1 MYRVITTN
9 AALAIA
15 ALPALAL
22 AQSAPA
28 EDAVVT
34 TASRTEQPLR
44 DAIPHTTILTRKDIS
59 DSQAVD
65 LPSLLQ
71 REAGFEYTQNGGVGA
86 VTGLFMRGG
95 RSAQTLIVVDGVRV
109 EDASVGTTAIQ
120 HIMLD
125 EVERIEIVRG
135 NVSSLY
141 GSGGIGGVGQVF
153 TRRGPGTPA
162 SSAQITAGVRGGPPQ
177 RPAPRGR
184 RGAPHH
190 QHT

>member
-28 EDAVVT
+28 EDAVVI

-59 DSQAVD
+59 DSQAAD

-71 REAGFEYTQNGGVGA
+71 REAGFENTQNGGGRAGA
-86 VTGLFMRGG
+86 ALRPRARG
-95 RSAQTLIVVDGVRV
+95 RS
-109 EDASVGTTAIQ
+109 
-120 HIMLD
+120 
-125 EVERIEIVRG
+125 
-135 NVSSLY
+135 
-141 GSGGIGGVGQVF
+141 
-153 TRRGPGTPA
+153 PA
-162 SSAQITAGVRGGPPQ
+162 SALTRA
-177 RPAPRGR
+177 
-184 RGAPHH
+184 
-190 QHT
+190 

>member
-1 MYRVITTN
+1 MYRVIATN

-28 EDAVVT
+28 EDAVVI

-86 VTGLFMRGG
+86 VPRPFMRG
-95 RSAQTLIVVDGVRV
+95 RRRAHTPIVAHGGRV
-109 EDASVGTTAIQ
+109 EGAS
-120 HIMLD
+120 
-125 EVERIEIVRG
+125 
-135 NVSSLY
+135 
-141 GSGGIGGVGQVF
+141 
-153 TRRGPGTPA
+153 
-162 SSAQITAGVRGGPPQ
+162 
-177 RPAPRGR
+177 
-184 RGAPHH
+184 
-190 QHT
+190 

>member
-28 EDAVVT
+28 EDAVVI

-86 VTGLFMRGG
+86 GTGPV
-95 RSAQTLIVVDGVRV
+95 I
-109 EDASVGTTAIQ
+109 
-120 HIMLD
+120 
-125 EVERIEIVRG
+125 
-135 NVSSLY
+135 
-141 GSGGIGGVGQVF
+141 
-153 TRRGPGTPA
+153 
-162 SSAQITAGVRGGPPQ
+162 RGGPT
-177 RPAPRGR
+177 APTPILVDAVPVGE
-184 RGAPHH
+184 AP
-190 QHT
+190 

>member
-28 EDAVVT
+28 EDAVVI

-65 LPSLLQ
+65 RPSRVE
-71 REAGFEYTQNGGVGA
+71 REAGFEQPRNGGAGA
-86 VTGLFMRGG
+86 ARP
-95 RSAQTLIVVDGVRV
+95 RSLSA
-109 EDASVGTTAIQ
+109 
-120 HIMLD
+120 
-125 EVERIEIVRG
+125 
-135 NVSSLY
+135 
-141 GSGGIGGVGQVF
+141 
-153 TRRGPGTPA
+153 RRGTRSPA
-162 SSAQITAGVRGGPPQ
+162 RGEGGVRGG
-177 RPAPRGR
+177 RCVGR
-184 RGAPHH
+184 CAV
-190 QHT
+190 

>member
-1 MYRVITTN
+1 MYRVIATN

-28 EDAVVT
+28 EDAVVI

-71 REAGFEYTQNGGVGA
+71 REAGDRKSTRLNSSHGYISYA
-86 VTGLFMRGG
+86 VFCLKKKKY
-95 RSAQTLIVVDGVRV
+95 S
-109 EDASVGTTAIQ
+109 
-120 HIMLD
+120 
-125 EVERIEIVRG
+125 
-135 NVSSLY
+135 
-141 GSGGIGGVGQVF
+141 
-153 TRRGPGTPA
+153 
-162 SSAQITAGVRGGPPQ
+162 
-177 RPAPRGR
+177 
-184 RGAPHH
+184 
-190 QHT
+190 

>member
-28 EDAVVT
+28 EDAVVI
-34 TASRTEQPLR
+34 TASRTEQPVR

-71 REAGFEYTQNGGVGA
+71 REAGFEYTQNGGRGA
-86 VTGLFMRGG
+86 VPGLLMRGG
-95 RSAQTLIVVDGVRV
+95 RSAQTPHCVHAR
-109 EDASVGTTAIQ
+109 A
-120 HIMLD
+120 
-125 EVERIEIVRG
+125 
-135 NVSSLY
+135 
-141 GSGGIGGVGQVF
+141 
-153 TRRGPGTPA
+153 
-162 SSAQITAGVRGGPPQ
+162 
-177 RPAPRGR
+177 
-184 RGAPHH
+184 RGAAAFRP
-190 QHT
+190 TER

>member
-28 EDAVVT
+28 EDAVVI
-34 TASRTEQPLR
+34 TASRTEQPVR

-71 REAGFEYTQNGGVGA
+71 REAGFEYTQNGGGGG
-86 VTGLFMRGG
+86 VTRLVIGGG
-95 RSAQTLIVVDGVRV
+95 RSGPTLIFLHR
-109 EDASVGTTAIQ
+109 T
-120 HIMLD
+120 
-125 EVERIEIVRG
+125 
-135 NVSSLY
+135 
-141 GSGGIGGVGQVF
+141 GVG
-153 TRRGPGTPA
+153 
-162 SSAQITAGVRGGPPQ
+162 
-177 RPAPRGR
+177 
-184 RGAPHH
+184 GAP
-190 QHT
+190 TG

>member
-28 EDAVVT
+28 EDAVVI

-71 REAGFEYTQNGGVGA
+71 REAGFEDTQNGGVG
-86 VTGLFMRGG
+86 
-95 RSAQTLIVVDGVRV
+95 GVPGPV
-109 EDASVGTTAIQ
+109 
-120 HIMLD
+120 LP
-125 EVERIEIVRG
+125 
-135 NVSSLY
+135 
-141 GSGGIGGVGQVF
+141 SGP
-153 TRRGPGTPA
+153 T
-162 SSAQITAGVRGGPPQ
+162 
-177 RPAPRGR
+177 
-184 RGAPHH
+184 APH
-190 QHT
+190 